1 MQKKI
6 KSSELLS
13 FLIVEIGGKKKTK
26 QGWNRSALFPFQSED
41 GKKWKMYFF
50 RKFEFDIAITGQ
62 RRH

>member
-41 GKKWKMYFF
+41 GKK
-50 RKFEFDIAITGQ
+50 
-62 RRH
+62 

>member
-13 FLIVEIGGKKKTK
+13 FLIVEIGGKKK
-26 QGWNRSALFPFQSED
+26 QGLDRSALFPFQSED
-41 GKKWKMYFF
+41 GKKWKLYFF

>member
-13 FLIVEIGGKKKTK
+13 FLIVEIGGKKK

-41 GKKWKMYFF
+41 GKK
-50 RKFEFDIAITGQ
+50 
-62 RRH
+62 